1 MIEKINIGLNPND
14 GTGDSIRKAFDKVNS
29 NFTNLQDRVLDIDG
43 IEVTLSNKA
52 NRTEIPSIVGLA
64 SETLVNQKIA
74 QAVIGLVNRQE
85 LQSGLNTKPDYSDL
99 PSLDGYAT
107 QTYVNQRL
115 IAALTDYITTARL
128 AQALANKADR
138 SEIQS
143 IEGLASETWVRQLI
157 NDTEFD
163 LSNYFT
169 KSEVLAK
176 IAEAQLDGGD
186 VDLSGYATLT
196 FVNGGL
202 NLKANKTELTAKADR
217 TWVTAQINAIP
228 PTDLTPYAT
237 RVYVNGQIAAI
248 DYSAFATKTWV
259 TSQLNTQTVDLSN
272 YYNKTQVDNLLL
284 NKANKN
290 EIPSLVGYA
299 TEAYVNQQI
308 ATIPGVDLN
317 GYATETYV
325 SNAIVN
331 KADKS
336 ELVDFIT
343 AMDLP
348 TKTSELTNDSGYVT
362 AQSLDGY
369 ATQSYVMN
377 AIANAELGDGETID
391 LTIYETIASN
401 DAKLSLKANL
411 TDIPSLNGYA
421 TQLYVDNKI
430 ALIPAVD
437 LTPYALKTDLSPYAT
452 TASVDSKL
460 TNKANISDIPNVSGL
475 ASEAWVTL
483 QIENAQIGGGTVDLS
498 NYYKKTETYSKSEVD
513 TRLSSKANSSEIPS
527 IVGLATE
534 SYVAQQIA
542 NIEPEVVDLTPYA
555 TKVYVGEEISK
566 INIPSEINVFANAYG
581 IYNISDVFGAS
592 ISINASTE
600 INNKTLVNTS
610 GRYTITSIASNV
622 KASFNITN
630 IGDDSEIMVNYI
642 SGKSIIVNG
651 ELIDQ
656 SILIKEQFK
665 PLLFFVFDQYVIIR
679 Y

>member
-1 MIEKINIGLNPND
+1 MIERINIGLNPND
-14 GTGDSIRKAFDKVNS
+14 GTGDSIRIAFDKVNH

-52 NRTEIPSIVGLA
+52 NRSEIPSIVGLA
-64 SETLVNQKIA
+64 SESLVNQKIA

-85 LQSGLNTKPDYSDL
+85 LQSGLNAKPDYSDL

-157 NDTEFD
+157 NDTDAD
-163 LSNYFT
+163 LTDYFT

-196 FVNGGL
+196 FVNSGL

-228 PTDLTPYAT
+228 PTDLTAYAT

-259 TSQLNTQTVDLSN
+259 ISQLNAQTVDLSN

-308 ATIPGVDLN
+308 STIPGVDLN

-343 AMDLP
+343 VMDLP

-377 AIANAELGDGETID
+377 AIANAELGEGETID
-391 LTIYETIASN
+391 LTIYETITSN

-581 IYNISDVFGAS
+581 IHNISDVFGAS
-592 ISINASTE
+592 ISINTSTE

-610 GRYTITSIASNV
+610 GRYTITSIASDA
-622 KASFNITN
+622 KAAFNITN

-651 ELIDQ
+651 VLIDQ

-665 PLLFFVFDQYVIIR
+665 PLLFFVFNQYVIIR